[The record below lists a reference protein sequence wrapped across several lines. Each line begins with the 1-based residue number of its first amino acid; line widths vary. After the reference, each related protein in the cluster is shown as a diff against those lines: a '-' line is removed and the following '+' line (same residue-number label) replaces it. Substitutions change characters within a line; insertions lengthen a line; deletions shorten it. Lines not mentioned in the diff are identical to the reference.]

1 MRHPHLIPILALATL
16 LAGCAAPP
24 RVHYYTLLPPAAA
37 AAGSASKAASRRYA
51 ISVQQVSLPEQVN
64 RPQIV
69 IGSGDTTQVTP
80 LNESLWVSPLD
91 DQVRRALSADL
102 SSRLGVLDI
111 AADTAPSS
119 LPVWEVFLTVQRFD
133 AIFGKKTILDATWRL
148 VPLHAREKQPA
159 ICRAEIT
166 VPVGTGVPALVA
178 GQRTAV
184 RTLSSLIAEQIS
196 GRAPQSSGDGVTLKG
211 CT

>member
-1 MRHPHLIPILALATL
+1 MRYPHLIPTLAMAAL
-16 LAGCAAPP
+16 LAGCATPP

-37 AAGSASKAASRRYA
+37 TAGSASKAATSKYA

-69 IGSGDTTQVTP
+69 IGSSDTTQVTP

-91 DQVRRALSADL
+91 DQLRRALSADL

-119 LPVWEVFLTVQRFD
+119 LPVWEVFVAIQRFD

-148 VPLHAREKQPA
+148 VPQHMRARQPA

-166 VPVGTGVPALVA
+166 VPVDAGVPALVA

-184 RTLSSLIAEQIS
+184 RTLSSLIAGQIS
-196 GRAPQSSGDGVTLKG
+196 GHPPQSSEGVVLKG